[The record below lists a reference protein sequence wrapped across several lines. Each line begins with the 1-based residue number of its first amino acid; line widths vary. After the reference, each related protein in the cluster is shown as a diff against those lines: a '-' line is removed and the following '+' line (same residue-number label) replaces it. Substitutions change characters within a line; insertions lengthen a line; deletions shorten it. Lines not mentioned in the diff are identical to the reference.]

1 MQHLQTALDALIGVA
16 TDVVIGAAASSAR
29 GHASARDTA
38 TNLRSEDALREI
50 VGPTLYKLAYGISAE
65 VERRAVP
72 RFKSILAH
80 PRHGREQLIDELD
93 DAETEFNTAIHGVG
107 STPAS
112 ATALRISLAIIR
124 VRAITRVLGE
134 QAFAD
139 SRKPRSGS
147 APSQRR
153 RQINAT
159 DLGEEVA
166 RAVIGAIDAGDQW
179 RAALEPLRTLEA
191 TDANRSGVATKILAF
206 ADMPEGR
213 AILERIAAVARP
225 HFPPPVKPASNRASG
240 TDGPIAGSDKPDV
253 AVKADRVT
261 AAVIESLSSSDRN
274 GARLSVSEIARRQRE
289 ERRQK

>member
-50 VGPTLYKLAYGISAE
+50 VGPTLYKLAYSMSAE

-72 RFKSILAH
+72 RFRSILAH

-93 DAETEFNTAIHGVG
+93 DAETELSTAIHGVG
-107 STPAS
+107 STPAPV
-112 ATALRISLAIIR
+112 TVLRIALATIR
-124 VRAITRVLGE
+124 VRAITIALGE

-139 SRKPRSGS
+139 SRKPRGGS

-159 DLGEEVA
+159 DLGEDVA
-166 RAVIGAIDAGDQW
+166 RAVIVAIDAGDQW
-179 RAALEPLRTLEA
+179 HAALEPLRMLEA

-206 ADMPEGR
+206 ADMPDGR

-225 HFPPPVKPASNRASG
+225 HFPAPVEPASNDASG
-240 TDGPIAGSDKPDV
+240 THLPIATSDEPDA
-253 AVKADRVT
+253 AVKADRVVPT
-261 AAVIESLSSSDRN
+261 VIESLSTPDQN
-274 GARLSVSEIARRQRE
+274 GARLSVSEIARRQKE
-289 ERRQK
+289 ERRRR